1 MAAANRL
8 AAEKSPYL
16 RQHAEN
22 PVDWFPWGDAAFAKA
37 VSEDRPV
44 FLSIGYSTCHWCH
57 VMERESFED
66 AEVARALADGFVAV
80 KVDREERPDVD
91 AVYMAAC
98 QALSGRGGWPLTILM
113 FPDGR
118 PFFAA
123 TYLPK
128 RGHPGRPGLLDIL
141 AAAREAWNA
150 RRAELENA
158 TDRILEHLRESATA
172 QGDIPG
178 PGDLPGPDIF
188 KKALDQLARD
198 FDAARGG
205 FGPAPKFPSPHIL
218 LFLMDQAARTGD
230 ARPLDMARRTLE
242 AMALGGVT
250 DHVGHGSHRYATD
263 AQWLVPHFE
272 KMLYDQAMLLL
283 AQAEMSRAAPDDASR
298 SFHRQAAL
306 DLAGYM
312 NRALSAPDGGFFTAE
327 DADSEGV
334 EGKFYVWTAQEIRD
348 ILPAADAAFFMDL
361 YGFAEDGN
369 FHDEATRHKT
379 GANIPHL
386 TRPVR
391 DWARARGLDPDATAA
406 RVEAIR
412 VRLFAAREA
421 RVHPHRD
428 EKILADGNGLA
439 IAALARAARL
449 LDRPELAERAAR
461 AARFV
466 LSSLRDG
473 NGRLLHRFCDGQAAV
488 PGFLDDFAFLAWG
501 LVELHQTTLD
511 PAHLEAALAL
521 ADDIVSRFADRTR
534 GGFFL
539 TADDAESLALRPK
552 DLFDAAVPSGN
563 AVALFVLTALGRLAH
578 RPDLEDAARTVIP
591 AISPL
596 AADYPMGFAHFL
608 TSLAFAA
615 GPDVL
620 ATVTGDPDAEDARAF
635 ISALR
640 RSDTPG
646 LLVNLVPG
654 TGPARV
660 SLCRDMACLPPVGS
674 VEELEG
680 ILGEKRSGGAAP
692 TPPAG
697 A

>member
-37 VSEDRPV
+37 LTEDKPV

-57 VMERESFED
+57 VMAHESFED
-66 AEVARALADGFVAV
+66 AEVAKALADGFVAV

-128 RGHPGRPGLLDIL
+128 TGAPGRPGLLDIL
-141 AAAREAWNA
+141 AAARQAWDG
-150 RRAELENA
+150 RRGELESA
-158 TDRILEHLRESATA
+158 TGRILEHLRESAPA
-172 QGDIPG
+172 PAGV
-178 PGDLPGPDIF
+178 PGPDIF
-188 KKALDQLARD
+188 GKALDQLARS

-218 LFLMDQAARTGD
+218 LFLLDQAARTGD
-230 ARPLDMARRTLE
+230 PAPRAMAEQTLA
-242 AMALGGVT
+242 AMALGGIH
-250 DHVGHGSHRYATD
+250 DHIGHGYHRYATD
-263 AQWLVPHFE
+263 ADWLVPHFE
-272 KMLYDQAMLLL
+272 KMLSDQAMLLL
-283 AQAEMSRAAPDDASR
+283 AHAETAHAASDAGTQA
-298 SFHRQAAL
+298 FHRQAAL

-312 NRALSAPDGGFFTAE
+312 DRALSAPDGGFFTAE

-334 EGKFYVWTAQEIRD
+334 EGKFYVWTTHEVRAA
-348 ILPAADAAFFMDL
+348 LPPDDAAFFINLFNMTD
-361 YGFAEDGN
+361 DGN
-369 FHDEATRHKT
+369 FLDESTRRKT

-386 TRPVR
+386 AQPVR
-391 DWARARGLDPDATAA
+391 QWAAARGLDPDAVAA
-406 RVEAIR
+406 RAEAVR
-412 VRLFAAREA
+412 QRLFAVREL

-428 EKILADGNGLA
+428 EKILADINGLA

-449 LDRPELAERAAR
+449 LDRPELAKRAQ
-461 AARFV
+461 AAADFV
-466 LSSLRDG
+466 LTHMRDDK
-473 NGRLLHRFCDGQAAV
+473 GRLLHRFCDGQAAV
-488 PGFLDDFAFLAWG
+488 PGFLDDYAFLAWG
-501 LVELHQTTLD
+501 LFELHQTTLD
-511 PAHLEAALAL
+511 PASLANALAL
-521 ADDIVSRFADRTR
+521 ADILAVRFADHTR

-563 AVALFVLTALGRLAH
+563 AVALFLLTALGRLAH

-591 AISPL
+591 ALAPL
-596 AADYPMGFAHFL
+596 AADYPAGFTHFL
-608 TSLAFAA
+608 SALAFATD
-615 GPDVL
+615 PDAL
-620 ATVTGDPDAEDARAF
+620 ATLTGDPNAPDTMALLA
-635 ISALR
+635 ALR
-640 RSDTPG
+640 RAAIPG
-646 LLVNLVPG
+646 LLINFVAQD
-654 TGPARV
+654 GPARV
-660 SLCRDMACLPPVGS
+660 ALCRDRTCLPPVGS
-674 VEELEG
+674 VEALEG
-680 ILGEKRSGGAAP
+680 ILGEGRCGGAAP